1 MKHISFAKL
10 LLASACIAAPM
21 AFAAPLQAATPA
33 NMLVIANRI
42 DDITSVDPA
51 EIFEFAGSD
60 MARNIYDKLVMFDP
74 LHLEKGY
81 GPGLA
86 ESWTI
91 SEDGKTFT
99 FKMRKGIKFHSGNPV
114 TARDA
119 AWSLQRAV
127 ILKMTPSFILTQFGF
142 NKDNAKEVIKAV
154 DDDTLVITT
163 DKKYATSFVLN
174 CLTATIGG
182 IIDSKLAME
191 HEKDGD
197 MGHDWLKTHTAGSGA
212 FTLKVWKPNESYTLD
227 RVDGYWRG
235 NVAMKRVIVR
245 HIPESAT
252 QRLLLEKGDIDVARN
267 LSPEDM
273 AAVAAKDGL
282 AVDKELRGRIM
293 YFAMNQKDPIL
304 SKPKVRT
311 AMKYLADYD
320 GMVNSFLKGQY
331 AVHQAFL
338 PRTYMGELADKPYKL
353 DIAKAKSLL
362 AEAGYADGFKVEMI
376 VRNAQERVEIA
387 QSLQNTFAKAGIK
400 STIQTGTGKQILGIY
415 RARKHQIYVGAWG
428 PDYPDPHT
436 NADTFAS
443 NPDNRDEAKLTGKLA
458 WRNSWDIPEMTK
470 ETKAAVQETDRAKRA
485 AMYVKIQKEHQK
497 TSPFAIMFQK
507 IEPLGRRANV
517 KNFVMGGAISA
528 AYYWK
533 VTK

>member
-1 MKHISFAKL
+1 MNLKTFSKHL
-10 LLASACIAAPM
+10 MMSAFIAAPIM
-21 AFAAPLQAATPA
+21 FSAPLLAATPG
-33 NMLVIANRI
+33 NMLVIASRI
-42 DDITSVDPA
+42 DDIVTVDPG
-51 EIFEFAGSD
+51 EVFEFAGSD
-60 MARNIYDKLVMFDP
+60 MARNIYDRLVMFDP
-74 LHLEKGY
+74 LSLDKGY

-86 ESWTI
+86 ESWTV

-99 FKMRKGIKFHSGNPV
+99 FKMRAGVKFHSGNPV
-114 TARDA
+114 TAADA

-127 ILKMTPSFILTQFGF
+127 IMKKTPSFILTQFGF
-142 NKDNAKEVIKAV
+142 NKDNVKDVIKAT
-154 DDDTLVITT
+154 DPMTLVITT

-182 IIDSKLAME
+182 IIDSKLAMS

-197 MGHDWLKTHTAGSGA
+197 LGAGWLKTNTAGSGA
-212 FTLKVWKPNESYTLD
+212 FKLKNWKPNESYTLD

-235 NVAMKRVIVR
+235 DVAMKRVIVR
-245 HIPESAT
+245 HIGESAT
-252 QRLLLEKGDIDVARN
+252 QRLLLEKGDVDIARN

-273 AAVAAKDGL
+273 NAVASKDGL
-282 AVDKELRGRIM
+282 TVDNELRGRIM
-293 YFAMNQKDPIL
+293 YFSMNQKDPVL
-304 SKPKVRT
+304 AKPKVRL
-311 AMKYLADYD
+311 ALKYLVDYK

-331 AVHQAFL
+331 AVHQAYL
-338 PRTYMGELADKPYKL
+338 PRTYMGELADTPYHL
-353 DIAKAKSLL
+353 DVAKAKALL
-362 AEAGYADGFKVEMI
+362 AEAGVKDMNVEMI

-387 QSLQNTFAKAGIK
+387 QSLQNTFAQAGIK
-400 STIQTGTGKQILGIY
+400 STIQTGTGKQILGMY

-458 WRNSWDIPEMTK
+458 WRNGWDIPEMTK
-470 ETKAAVQETDRAKRA
+470 ATKAAVQETDRAKRA
-485 AMYVKIQKEHQK
+485 AMYVASQKKFQKIA
-497 TSPFAIMFQK
+497 PFAIMFQK
-507 IEPLGRRANV
+507 IEPLGRRSNV
-517 KNFVMGGAISA
+517 KNFVIGGAISS